1 MRIIRLAFFNK
12 KLTMKRIPLYAY
24 VAQNNPQG
32 AAQVITS
39 FGFEKP
45 NNIDECIRGLKYIMA
60 SQGESGFI
68 EIAKQHPDRR
78 LILDA
83 EEIINPKIELAEK
96 KSNACGCSSKF
107 SGMDGQQNNSIEPT
121 KETIRFVT
129 PEDLKKWETEKKVE
143 EMEKKI
149 TKEDIS
155 NEVKKVLNQ
164 SNNFIT
170 QNLPTLAIIGVGIFL
185 YTQIK
190 K

>member
-1 MRIIRLAFFNK
+1 
-12 KLTMKRIPLYAY
+12 MKRIPLHIY
-24 VAQNNPQG
+24 VATNNPKG
-32 AAQVITS
+32 AARVITS
-39 FGFEKP
+39 FGFNAP
-45 NNIDECIRGLKYIMA
+45 QNIDECIKGLQHIMIT
-60 SQGESGFI
+60 QGEAGFV
-68 EIAKQHPDRR
+68 EIAKQHPDRK

-83 EEIINPKIELAEK
+83 EEIINPKIETIEP

-107 SGMDGQQNNSIEPT
+107 SGMDGQQGNLTEPS
-121 KETIRFVT
+121 KETIRFLT
-129 PEDLKKWETEKKVE
+129 PEDLKKWETEKKVD

-164 SNNFIT
+164 SNNFVT

-185 YTQIK
+185 YTQLK